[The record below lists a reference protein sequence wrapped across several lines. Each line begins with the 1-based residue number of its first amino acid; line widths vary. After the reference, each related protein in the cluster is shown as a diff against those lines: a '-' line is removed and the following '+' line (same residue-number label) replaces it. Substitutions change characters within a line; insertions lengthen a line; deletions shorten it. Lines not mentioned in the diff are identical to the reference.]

1 MGSLRDSGMVRGSTG
16 MGPAGAGGKSPK
28 QGGDGQ
34 QKSVQNRFQFNPI
47 FSPPPTTTPPKTSL
61 AMPNLGISFSN
72 PNIGQGITNLGTINT
87 SSGFNFGGD
96 GAGKQGGLN
105 QDFTPQVGPPL
116 TANIPAAPPQ
126 GIDTLQS
133 PSFGSLKPVTP
144 FDIQKLQALD
154 YLGFYDFNPF
164 SDMDPSAYEDN
175 MNYFDALRMNPTF
188 SNIENVFNTITNPQ
202 IETDFGTFNLDPFD
216 PSNVELET
224 DFGQFKFNID
234 DEPSLEFK
242 MPIGPQ
248 SSLVN
253 PEDTSGIMQAS
264 NVLGTTP
271 IGMNQVEFDEQR
283 KQVMDEINTPSD
295 LDVFNMPTINAP
307 MSFRPVNP
315 FNPEEGVIVD
325 DPSIMAPNEVQINP
339 FTGELVPTVNP
350 NISRAFDI

>member
-1 MGSLRDSGMVRGSTG
+1 MPIDADVKGGYGSPGNRPNDPRGQTR
-16 MGPAGAGGKSPK
+16 
-28 QGGDGQ
+28 GGDGLQ
-34 QKSVQNRFQFNPI
+34 RSVQNRFQFNPI

-61 AMPNLGISFSN
+61 AIPNLGISFSN

-133 PSFGSLKPVTP
+133 PSL
-144 FDIQKLQALD
+144 FDIEKLRALD
-154 YLGFYDFNPF
+154 YFGFYGFDPF
-164 SDMDPSAYEDN
+164 SDFNLPTYEENNNLID
-175 MNYFDALRMNPTF
+175 DLKMNPIF
-188 SNIENVFNTITNPQ
+188 GNIENVFNTVTNPQ

-234 DEPSLEFK
+234 DEPSLQFTT
-242 MPIGPQ
+242 PLGPQ

>member
-1 MGSLRDSGMVRGSTG
+1 MGSLRDSGMVQGSKG
-16 MGPAGAGGKSPK
+16 MGPAGAGGQAKK
-28 QGGDGQ
+28 QGGDGPKKQ
-34 QKSVQNRFQFNPI
+34 SFSFNPNI
-47 FSPPPTTTPPKTSL
+47 FGPPKQTPKTSL
-61 AMPNLGISFSN
+61 AIPNLGLQFSN
-72 PNIGQGITNLGTINT
+72 PNIGQGITNLGTVNT
-87 SSGFNFGGD
+87 GAGFNFGGD

-105 QDFTPQVGPPL
+105 QVFTPQVGPAP
-116 TANIPAAPPQ
+116 TVNIPAAPPQ

-133 PSFGSLKPVTP
+133 TSFGPFQPLTP

-154 YLGFYDFNPF
+154 YLDYYDEDPF
-164 SDMDPSAYEDN
+164 SDMDLSAYESN
-175 MNYFDALRMNPTF
+175 MNFQDMLREFPAVRTA
-188 SNIENVFNTITNPQ
+188 EDLFNTITDPQ
-202 IETDFGTFNLDPFD
+202 IETGFGTIGLDLLDQNINLDTGNATINLDLKDDPFLGIKV
-216 PSNVELET
+216 PL
-224 DFGQFKFNID
+224 
-234 DEPSLEFK
+234 
-242 MPIGPQ
+242 GPQ

-271 IGMNQVEFDEQR
+271 MGINQLELDEQR

-307 MSFRPVNP
+307 MPFRPVNP

-339 FTGELVPTVNP
+339 FTGELVPTINP

>member
-1 MGSLRDSGMVRGSTG
+1 MVQGSKG
-16 MGPAGAGGKSPK
+16 MGPAGAGGKASK

-34 QKSVQNRFQFNPI
+34 QKGVQNKFQFNPI

-61 AMPNLGISFSN
+61 AIPNLGISFSN
-72 PNIGQGITNLGTINT
+72 PNIGQGITNLGTVNT
-87 SSGFNFGGD
+87 GAGFNFGGD
-96 GAGKQGGLN
+96 GANKQGGLN
-105 QDFTPQVGPPL
+105 QVFTPQVGPPL

-133 PSFGSLKPVTP
+133 PSFGPFQPVTP

-154 YLGFYDFNPF
+154 YLGYYGFNPF
-164 SDMDPSAYEDN
+164 SDMDLSAYEDN
-175 MNYFDALRMNPTF
+175 MNFQDMLREFPAVRTA
-188 SNIENVFNTITNPQ
+188 EDLFNTITDPK

-216 PSNVELET
+216 PSNVELDT
-224 DFGQFKFNID
+224 SFGQFKFNID
-234 DEPSLEFK
+234 DEPSLQFN

-271 IGMNQVEFDEQR
+271 MGINQLELDEQR

-295 LDVFNMPTINAP
+295 LDVFNMPTINTP
-307 MSFRPVNP
+307 MPFRPVNP